1 MISHSLL
8 LKIQTDGVTKIVIM
22 KERKRERE
30 KNKTY
35 TGKQKD
41 THTSTHLPSPI
52 THMLI
57 K

>member
-30 KNKTY
+30 KTKHTQANK
-35 TGKQKD
+35 K
-41 THTSTHLPSPI
+41 THIQAHIYPL
-52 THMLI
+52 L
-57 K
+57 